1 MSKLM
6 ASGGSLKWPMEDSLW
21 SKHAPCFQKKII
33 GPRYDFVTKE
43 SLGYICVHTMWMIYV
58 YILCKVSLQ
67 IQHLH

>member
-43 SLGYICVHTMWMIYV
+43 SLGYICVHTMWMI
-58 YILCKVSLQ
+58 
-67 IQHLH
+67 